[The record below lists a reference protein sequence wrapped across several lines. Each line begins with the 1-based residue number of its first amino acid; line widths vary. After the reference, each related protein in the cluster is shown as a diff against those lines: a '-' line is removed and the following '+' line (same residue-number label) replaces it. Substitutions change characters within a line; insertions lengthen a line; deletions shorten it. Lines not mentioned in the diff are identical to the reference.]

1 MSIKNRQPHH
11 VGTLSPEMAL
21 LGLWYRYPG
30 HGYALAD
37 SKNADL
43 AQAFVDLILSPEGQQ
58 VMEKYNFIPAAGGSS
73 SSGGVTVTDA
83 FALEV
88 KLAALPVQ

>member
-1 MSIKNRQPHH
+1 
-11 VGTLSPEMAL
+11 MAL
-21 LGLWYRYPG
+21 LGLWYRYPR
-30 HGYALAD
+30 HGY
-37 SKNADL
+37 DL

-58 VMEKYNFIPAAGGSS
+58 VMEKYHFIPAAGGSS

-83 FALEV
+83 FGLEV